1 MTTSSRR
8 SCDEIRMAALARL
21 DGEAADLAPSEIEA
35 HAMGCEPCRT
45 ELARV
50 ADLHRDLGRVD
61 YEQLDVDLWRGLRP
75 RLAPSAPHSPARD
88 VRAIVALTGALAA
101 WRLAQLLLDWPAPV
115 VNSIVPLALVV
126 VVLWRL
132 TGDPFAIRVSSHQL
146 QEKGAS

>member
-45 ELARV
+45 ELVRL
-50 ADLHRDLGRVD
+50 ADLHRDLGRVG

-75 RLAPSAPHSPARD
+75 RLAESAPPVAARD

-115 VNSIVPLALVV
+115 VNSIVPLVLVV

-132 TGDPFAIRVSSHQL
+132 AGDPFAIRVSSHQL